1 MTGRARLI
9 VSRGTAA
16 LTVIELGG
24 VVYLSVGDATTSS
37 GDAPMVIMFL
47 AGILGMATVG
57 AVLTSKAPGNPLG
70 PLFQVTA
77 FSLSLGALT
86 SEYASRADSNLPGL
100 PGGPLVAELGN
111 LMIPVT
117 IGSLLSMFLL
127 FPDGHLPSRRW
138 RPVLWLLI
146 ASGVVGL
153 LHTGIVSPTIELY
166 TGTAVRNPFAVGAL
180 SSWTWMAAVWAVL
193 LAAGVAPSLVSVA
206 VRFRRSRGEERQQ
219 IRWLAWS
226 AALIL
231 ISFIAVVVTGAFAG
245 PDQSSTANDVAF
257 FFLFGSATLGLP
269 VASAIA
275 IMRYRLYDLDLV
287 IKKAAVFT
295 IVAVFIT
302 AIYVAALAFAALSFM
317 GSIAAIVLFVLTF
330 NPVRRRAH
338 RFADRIVYGKR
349 ATPFEVLSEFSERVG
364 ETYSIDEV
372 LPRMAQLLAAST
384 GATESRVWLRRDRDL
399 APVAA
404 WPADLEAAAAVPVT
418 GEELPFFEGV
428 STFPVTHQGGLLGAI
443 TLHLPAND
451 PMDPTK
457 ERLVNG
463 LASQAGLALRNV
475 RLVQDLR
482 DSRRRI
488 VAAQDERA
496 KRLERNIH
504 DGAQQQIVA
513 LAVKLRLADT
523 LMERDATA
531 AHDLLGQLQ
540 AEASDALENLR
551 DLARGIYPPLLADK
565 GLAAALEGQ
574 ARKSLVPVTLEADG
588 VGRYTPEIEAAVY
601 FCSLEALSNVAKY
614 AEAST
619 VEVRLA
625 QHDGHLTFEVRD
637 DGAGFDAATAGR
649 GTGLQGMVDRLEA
662 IGGSLSVTSEPGA
675 GTTISGRVPVS

>member
-1 MTGRARLI
+1 MTGRTRLV
-9 VSRGTAA
+9 VSRVTAA
-16 LTVIELGG
+16 LTVIELGAA
-24 VVYLSVGDATTSS
+24 VYLTAGDTTTTS
-37 GDAPMVIMFL
+37 GEIPFVLMFL
-47 AGILGMATVG
+47 AGILGTATVG

-77 FSLSLGALT
+77 VSISLGILT
-86 SEYASRADSNLPGL
+86 GEYASRADSNLPGL
-100 PGGPLVAELGN
+100 PGGPLVAELGY
-111 LMIPVT
+111 LMFPVAL
-117 IGSLLSMFLL
+117 GSLLSTFLL

-153 LHTGIVSPTIELY
+153 LHTGIVSPTIELD
-166 TGTAVRNPFAVGAL
+166 TGTSVRNPFAVDAL

-193 LAAGVAPSLVSVA
+193 FAAGAAPSLVSVV

-226 AALIL
+226 AALFL
-231 ISFIAVVVTGAFAG
+231 ISLIAVVVTGAFAG

-257 FFLFGSATLGLP
+257 FLLIGSATLGLP

-302 AIYVAALAFAALSFM
+302 VIYVAALALAALSFL
-317 GSIAAIVLFVLTF
+317 GSVAAVVLFVLTF
-330 NPVRRRAH
+330 NPVRRRA
-338 RFADRIVYGKR
+338 RKVADRIVYGRR

-372 LPRMAQLLAAST
+372 LPRMAQLLSAST
-384 GATESRVWLRRDRDL
+384 GAAETRVWLRRDRDL

-404 WPADLEAAAAVPVT
+404 WPADLEAVAPVPVT

-428 STFPVTHQGGLLGAI
+428 STFPVTHQGDLLGAI

-513 LAVKLRLADT
+513 LAVKLRLADSV
-523 LMERDATA
+523 MDRDVTA

-565 GLAAALEGQ
+565 GLATALEGQ
-574 ARKSLVPVTLEADG
+574 ARKSLVPVTLEADS

-614 AEAST
+614 AEASG
-619 VEVRLA
+619 VQVRLA

-637 DGAGFDAATAGR
+637 DGAGFDVARAGS

-675 GTTISGRVPVS
+675 GTTVSGRVPVG